1 MNDGLAFFR
10 RRFCSHNLCIYASL
24 VKLNSQKISVV
35 YVDAER
41 DCRQVPAVLQP
52 VLDDIA
58 HQRGTAHDLRQ
69 LRLVVV
75 GTVLQGRRGFNPFQI
90 RLCGCVKF
98 VFAQVAALD
107 QLADGGW
114 LNQSVIV
121 FAQER
126 GKRCTRQADHFH
138 AFFAQAFDILQD
150 AFFAQ
155 VRFVDNQQIDIVR
168 EYATN
173 KRIGAGDLYFE
184 GRIVVWVIRP
194 DIADFIT
201 RQPILHK
208 TVCCLGNEDLVRRAK
223 HYPHATTDE
232 PRNDEG
238 GQSCFTAARRRVHH
252 EGFCILPVTAQL
264 VKCSFLCKIRCD
276 RQLHCA
282 DPAVMR

>member
-1 MNDGLAFFR
+1 MG
-10 RRFCSHNLCIYASL
+10 HI
-24 VKLNSQKISVV
+24 
-35 YVDAER
+35 DAES
-41 DCRQVPAVLQP
+41 DCRQIPAILKP

-58 HQRGTAHDLRQ
+58 NQRGTTHDLRQ
-69 LRLVVV
+69 LSLVVV
-75 GTVLQGRRGFNPFQI
+75 GAVLERRRGFNALQI
-90 RLCGCVKF
+90 RLSWRVKF
-98 VFAQVAALD
+98 VFTKVAALD

-126 GKRCTRQADHFH
+126 GKWCPRKANHFH
-138 AFFAQAFDILQD
+138 AFFAQAFDILQN
-150 AFFAQ
+150 AFFSQ

-168 EYATN
+168 EHATN
-173 KRIGAGDLYFE
+173 KRISAGNLYFE

-201 RQPILHK
+201 RQPVLHK
-208 TVCCLGNEDLVRRAK
+208 TLCGLGNEDLVRRAK

-232 PRNDEG
+232 PGNDEG
-238 GQSCFTAARRRVHH
+238 GKSCFTTARRRVHH

-264 VKCSFLCKIRCD
+264 VKGSFLCKIRCD